1 MSELTI
7 GEVARS
13 AGIRPSAI
21 RYYEETGILPEAER
35 IAGQRRYGIAIL
47 DRLKV
52 IQMAQEAGFTIAEIK
67 TLFNEFEPGTPAS
80 ERWRALSARKID
92 EINALIVHAELMRRV
107 LQESL
112 RCDCL
117 TLDECAGIGWKT
129 PTEPEQSVST

>member
-7 GEVARS
+7 GEVAKN

-21 RYYEETGILPEAER
+21 RYYEEIGILPEAVR
-35 IAGQRRYGIAIL
+35 IGGQRRYGNAIL

-52 IQMAQEAGFTIAEIK
+52 IQMAQEAGFTIAEIR
-67 TLFNEFEPGTPAS
+67 TLFDEFDPGTPACD
-80 ERWRALSARKID
+80 RWRALSVRKID
-92 EINALIVHAELMRRV
+92 EIDALIARAELMRRV

-117 TLDECAGIGWKT
+117 TLDDCAGLGWKMPREQT
-129 PTEPEQSVST
+129 RPT

>member
-7 GEVARS
+7 GEVARN

-21 RYYEETGILPEAER
+21 RYYEEIGILPEAER
-35 IAGQRRYGIAIL
+35 VGGQRRYGIAIL

-52 IQMAQEAGFTIAEIK
+52 IQMAQEAGFTIAEIR
-67 TLFNEFEPGTPAS
+67 TLFDEFDPCTPAS
-80 ERWRALSARKID
+80 ERWRALSVRKIN
-92 EINALIVHAELMRRV
+92 EIDALIARAGLMRRV

-117 TLDECAGIGWKT
+117 TLDECAGLGWKT
-129 PTEPEQSVST
+129 PSGPEQSA